1 MTILKATKLFYS
13 FVCDNPKLNVENDD
27 CSALFNNYLKS
38 KGYKDKKI
46 KDVLFCIDLAFANKF
61 ILADDNFDIL
71 EDKFNLSESLS
82 CHKLKAEARLTK
94 FLFGLVGTG
103 IGAVVA
109 IIGFLIE
116 RFI

>member
-13 FVCDNPKLNVENDD
+13 FVCDNPKLNVEKDD
-27 CSALFNNYLKS
+27 CTALFNNYLKE

-46 KDVLFCIDLAFANKF
+46 KDIMFCLDLALANKF
-61 ILADDNFDIL
+61 ILVDEKLDDL
-71 EDKFNLSESLS
+71 EEIFTFSESLAN
-82 CHKLKAEARLTK
+82 HKLKAEARLTK

-103 IGAVVA
+103 IGAVVT

-116 RFI
+116 RFV